1 MSLYGK
7 WALIVFLF
15 TCCSARA
22 AVIARWEAGKTGQS
36 GGVVLANSPDNKWT
50 LLQRGKSEVA
60 MLEPTHDY
68 YRRAEF
74 IATVDKQ
81 TPYPFWLVLEYLD
94 EGYGLISVGPAGRRG
109 LRYIPWSRQWG
120 VARLN
125 TGRIRRATFRIDG
138 PQSRS
143 AGSAIEAPLEF
154 HVNGVEYLR
163 AIYLDDSQPE
173 IEPVPEVK
181 PAIQFDDDFQRDI
194 NVGADSPLGQEAE
207 GLAAIR
213 NMAPLVRALGFNG
226 VEGYVQWNYVE
237 EKQGV
242 YDWSHYDGV
251 VNELQKYGLKWF
263 PLLIVGSAYSLPDWF
278 YNSKENVPFECL
290 EHHLTFDVQSIFAHY
305 QDPHVEQFLS
315 EFGKHYG
322 DSKALLGLRLGP
334 SGNYGEAQYP
344 ATGNLGYR
352 RGAVHTHI
360 GYWAADP
367 YASPAFQKWLQAKYG
382 SIDKLNQAWEDH
394 FTSFD
399 QIQTFL
405 PTSTPVPRK
414 QLDFANWYMGA
425 MSDWCGQWAEWA
437 RADMPKASIYQ
448 SSGGWGPTQ
457 IGTDYTAQAKTMA
470 QLHGGIRL
478 TNESDN
484 YPLNFAITRMASSAA
499 RFYGAKL
506 GYEPG
511 GFASM
516 RGVVA
521 RIYNTLTNGGEHLF
535 YYSSNLFGN
544 DQGAEAWRKFAPLLN
559 QRAKPVIEVAAFYPD
574 TSIAL
579 NDEEL
584 RYLFASAYLTR
595 VEAMRSITDF
605 DYASEQMIL
614 DGALDRYKVLL
625 CMWGAYT
632 EKPVLERI
640 DAWVKAG
647 GTIIWIARPRGLPQT
662 PEGDSSIAQAWQ
674 RGEVGKG
681 KAYFYQGDPEPP
693 DEYVEFV
700 QRQLLEMKQLRPE
713 VHRALEIAKPR
724 DVYWSVLENGKLA
737 LLNFSDHPAQA
748 RLAGGRVI
756 DLTPYSIALATSW

>member
-1 MSLYGK
+1 MSRFGR
-7 WALIVFLF
+7 WAIMAILVV
-15 TCCSARA
+15 CSTARA
-22 AVIARWEAGKTGQS
+22 AEIARWEAGKNGQA
-36 GGVVLANSPDNKWT
+36 GGVILVNAEGNKWT
-50 LLQRGKSEVA
+50 LAQHGKVEVA
-60 MLEPTHDY
+60 SLEPTHDY

-74 IATVDKQ
+74 VAKVNKSI
-81 TPYPFWLVLEYLD
+81 PYPIWLVLEYVD
-94 EGYGLISVGPAGRRG
+94 DGYGLISVGPAGRRG
-109 LRYIPWSRQWG
+109 IPWSHQWG

-125 TGRIRRATFRIDG
+125 TGRIRRATFRVDG
-138 PQSRS
+138 APSGLS
-143 AGSAIEAPLEF
+143 GGGSVAPLEF
-154 HVNGVEYLR
+154 HINGVEYLH
-163 AIYLDDSQPE
+163 AIYVDDSQPE
-173 IEPVPEVK
+173 IEPVPDVK
-181 PAIQFDDDFQRDI
+181 PAIQFDNAFQRDI
-194 NVGADSPLGQEAE
+194 NIGADSPLGQEAE
-207 GLAAIR
+207 GLAAVR

-226 VEGYVQWNYVE
+226 IESYVQWNYVE
-237 EKQGV
+237 GKKGI

-251 VNELQKYGLKWF
+251 VNEIQKYGLKWF
-263 PLLIVGSAYSLPDWF
+263 PLLIVGSAYSLPEWF
-278 YNSKENVPFECL
+278 HDSKENVPFECL

-305 QDPHVEQFLS
+305 QDPYVQQFLS
-315 EFGKHYG
+315 EFAKHYG
-322 DSKALLGLRLGP
+322 ESKALLGLRLGP

-367 YASPAFQKWLQAKYG
+367 YASPAFQKWLRAKYG
-382 SIDKLNQAWEDH
+382 SIDQLNAAWEDN

-399 QIQTFL
+399 QIHTFL

-414 QLDFANWYMGA
+414 QLDFVDWYMGA

-437 RADMPKASIYQ
+437 RADMPDASIYQ
-448 SSGGWGPTQ
+448 SSGGWGAPQ

-470 QLHGGIRL
+470 HLHGGIRL

-484 YPLNFAITRMASSAA
+484 YALNFAITRMASSAA

-521 RIYNTLTNGGEHLF
+521 RIYNTLTNGGDHLF
-535 YYSSNLFGN
+535 YYSGNLFGN
-544 DQGAEAWRKFAPLLN
+544 DQGADAWRRFAPLLN
-559 QRAKPVIEVAAFYPD
+559 QRAKPEIDVAAFYPD

-584 RYLFASAYLTR
+584 RYLYASAYITR
-595 VEAMRSITDF
+595 VEAMRSIMDF

-614 DGALDRYKVLL
+614 DGALDRYKVLIGI
-625 CMWGAYT
+625 WGAYT

-647 GTIIWIARPRGLPQT
+647 GTIIWLSRPRGLPQT
-662 PEGDSSIAQAWQ
+662 PEGDSSLAQSWQ

-681 KAYFYQGDPEPP
+681 RAIFFTGDPEPP
-693 DEYVEFV
+693 EEYVEFV
-700 QRQLLEMKQLRPE
+700 RKHLLELSNLRPE
-713 VHRALEIAKPR
+713 IHRALEIEKPR
-724 DVYWSVLENGKLA
+724 EVYWSVLEGGKLA
-737 LLNFSDHPAQA
+737 LLNFSDNEAHV
-748 RLAGGRVI
+748 RLSGSRVL
-756 DLTPYSIALATSW
+756 DMPPYSIKLESNW